1 MKISIVVPCYN
12 EEDNVDKFFGELKS
26 TMEKAQYSYE
36 IIFINDGSNDR
47 TFDKL
52 KKIYSKNSNRVE
64 VISFSRNFGKEAS
77 MLSGLKHARG
87 EYVTII
93 DADLQQSPQVVIQM
107 VDFLDNNISYDC
119 VAAYQDHRL
128 EAKSIIFLKK
138 IFYKVILWLTLL
150 HLYQNISVSPKEFF
164 HGSGITH
171 IIYHTKSGK
180 EIAEHRNGP
189 SGN

>member
-64 VISFSRNFGKEAS
+64 ELFQKFRQRSFHVIRFKTCPRRICYN
-77 MLSGLKHARG
+77 
-87 EYVTII
+87 Y
-93 DADLQQSPQVVIQM
+93 
-107 VDFLDNNISYDC
+107 
-119 VAAYQDHRL
+119 
-128 EAKSIIFLKK
+128 
-138 IFYKVILWLTLL
+138 
-150 HLYQNISVSPKEFF
+150 
-164 HGSGITH
+164 
-171 IIYHTKSGK
+171 
-180 EIAEHRNGP
+180 
-189 SGN
+189 